1 MHINVD
7 TRPVTPNAYDSK
19 KKRLVETI
27 DRLHH
32 RNARGPLQKMLARI
46 HPADLAAIL
55 DELPPEHV
63 VDIFHALGDKEMAA
77 EVFNQIPAD
86 AGDDRVERQSTR
98 QPARTPAP
106 G

>member
-1 MHINVD
+1 
-7 TRPVTPNAYDSK
+7 
-19 KKRLVETI
+19 
-27 DRLHH
+27 
-32 RNARGPLQKMLARI
+32 MLARI

-77 EVFNQIPAD
+77 EVFNQMPA
-86 AGDDRVERQSTR
+86 GLRKRVMTESSASRTGR
-98 QPARTPAP
+98 PARTPAP